1 MTKTLPTLTK
11 KQEEMLYLLRL
22 DGLAREIEM
31 HESEAAYKK
40 AKEIEN
46 AVNQYV
52 IDHNNYVVCEDR
64 ACGDTPGERIT
75 REFDTFMMDETI
87 FVNDYLP
94 KVKDAYMSL
103 YGIEN
108 PLNFVYSAPMRERA
122 FKAKK
127 NYLRLAVDFLKICGA
142 PQAAELEKAVNGY
155 LRPDLER
162 RLMDLTDS
170 FISGKAVSK

>member
-1 MTKTLPTLTK
+1 MTKTMPALTK

-31 HESEAAYKK
+31 HEAEEAYQK

-46 AVNQYV
+46 AVHQHV
-52 IDHNNYVVCEDR
+52 LDHNLYVVCEDH

-75 REFDTFMMDETI
+75 REFDTFMMDESV

-94 KVKDAYMSL
+94 KVKDAYMAL
-103 YGIEN
+103 YGIDN
-108 PLNFVYSAPMRERA
+108 PLNFVYSEPMRERA

-127 NYLRLAVDFLKICGA
+127 DYMRLSVDFLKICKS
-142 PQAAELEKAVNGY
+142 PEAADLEKAVNGY
-155 LRPDLER
+155 LKPELEK
-162 RLMDLTDS
+162 RLMDLTDR
-170 FISGKAVSK
+170 FISGK